1 MDPQSVLSKTAKGR
15 EEVET
20 RKHKLDQR
28 QRMLLITVN
37 GKLTAAELVAQ
48 FSKTGEV
55 MPLLDQLLKDG
66 YISQGAADPAAKLK
80 QAQKDLVAVIAEA
93 LGPSGDDIAIKI
105 EAAKSL
111 ADLHAYL
118 ESRRTMLDSALGKAR
133 APAFWTKVD
142 SFK

>member
-48 FSKTGEV
+48 FSKTGDV
-55 MPLLDQLLKDG
+55 MPLLEQLAKDG
-66 YISQGAADPAAKLK
+66 FVAPALDPAAQLQ
-80 QAQKDLVAVIAEA
+80 QARKELVAIVAEA

-111 ADLHAYL
+111 EDLHAYL
-118 ESRRTMLDSALGKAR
+118 ESRRTMLDNALGKAK
-133 APAFWTKVD
+133 APAFWTKVN

>member
-1 MDPQSVLSKTAKGR
+1 MDPDSVLSKTAKGR

-48 FSKTGEV
+48 FSKSGDAT
-55 MPLLDQLLKDG
+55 PLLDQLLRDG
-66 YISQGAADPAAKLK
+66 FVSQALDAGAQLK
-80 QAQKDLVAVIAEA
+80 QAQKELVAVVAEA
-93 LGPSGDDIAIKI
+93 LGPSGDDIAIRI

-111 ADLHAYL
+111 EDLRAYL
-118 ESRRTMLDSALGKAR
+118 ESRRAVLDDALGKAR
-133 APAFWTKVD
+133 APAFWNKVT
-142 SFK
+142 SL